1 MTKKRRNGG
10 KNRKGRGHVGT
21 VRCSNCGRCVPKDKA
36 IKRFLVKNIIEA
48 AAQGDIAAASVYP
61 SGTYVVPKLY
71 IKTQYCVA
79 CAIHARIGMSRFS
92 RARST
97 RVSAVVGVASAL
109 PSPRMPALYQLGVVL
124 HLHSAGPSLTPPSPL
139 PSPLPPPATVRSR
152 SAENRRIRSAPART
166 PRNGKKP
173 DIGKP
178 QKGLKKSQRRLP
190 QVAQNK

>member
-1 MTKKRRNGG
+1 MACRAHSCLHSLPSLLPRQSVMTKKRRNGG

-79 CAIHARIGMSRFS
+79 CAIHARIGAYRPTPNTRPAPPAPPPMLISSVFLTLAHFFSSLSLPVSSRY
-92 RARST
+92 
-97 RVSAVVGVASAL
+97 SAL
-109 PSPRMPALYQLGVVL
+109 AL
-124 HLHSAGPSLTPPSPL
+124 
-139 PSPLPPPATVRSR
+139 R
-152 SAENRRIRSAPART
+152 
-166 PRNGKKP
+166 
-173 DIGKP
+173 
-178 QKGLKKSQRRLP
+178 
-190 QVAQNK
+190 